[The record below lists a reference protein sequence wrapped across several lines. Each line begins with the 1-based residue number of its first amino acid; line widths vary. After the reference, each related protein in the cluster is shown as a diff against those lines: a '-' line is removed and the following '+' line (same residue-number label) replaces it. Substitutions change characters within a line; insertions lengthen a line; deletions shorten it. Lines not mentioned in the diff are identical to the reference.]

1 MEGVKHQEPTPIS
14 ATQSDEYQEVAWGM
28 PAFGKPFEPI
38 HINRPKIAPMQ
49 VRFKMEYCGIC
60 HSDCFTCNDEFGSAE
75 WPVVPGH
82 ELAGEVI
89 EIGEGVTK
97 VKVGDK
103 VGVGCFVEA
112 CLNCENCNDG
122 EENYCDNGMT
132 LTYGGDRKH
141 G

>member
-1 MEGVKHQEPTPIS
+1 
-14 ATQSDEYQEVAWGM
+14 M
-28 PAFGKPFEPI
+28 PAHGEKFKPI
-38 HINRPKIAPMQ
+38 HINRPKIAAKQ

-60 HSDCFTCNDEFGSAE
+60 HSDCFTCEDAMGGNQ

-112 CLNCENCNDG
+112 CLNCENCKDG

-132 LTYGGDRKH
+132 LTYGGMRKH

>member
-60 HSDCFTCNDEFGSAE
+60 HSDCFSCNDEFGSA
-75 WPVVPGH
+75 
-82 ELAGEVI
+82 
-89 EIGEGVTK
+89 
-97 VKVGDK
+97 
-103 VGVGCFVEA
+103 
-112 CLNCENCNDG
+112 
-122 EENYCDNGMT
+122 
-132 LTYGGDRKH
+132 
-141 G
+141 

>member
-1 MEGVKHQEPTPIS
+1 
-14 ATQSDEYQEVAWGM
+14 M
-28 PAFGKPFEPI
+28 PSFGEKFVPI
-38 HINRPKIAPMQ
+38 HINRPKIANMQ
-49 VRFKMEYCGIC
+49 VRFKMEFCGIC
-60 HSDCFTCNDEFGSAE
+60 HSDCFTCDDLFGKNQ

-112 CLNCENCNDG
+112 CLNCENCKAG

-132 LTYGGDRKH
+132 LTYGADRKH

>member
-1 MEGVKHQEPTPIS
+1 ME
-14 ATQSDEYQEVAWGM
+14 
-28 PAFGKPFEPI
+28 F
-38 HINRPKIAPMQ
+38 
-49 VRFKMEYCGIC
+49 CGIC
-60 HSDCFTCNDEFGSAE
+60 HSDCFTCDDLFGKNQ

-112 CLNCENCNDG
+112 CLNCENCKAG

-132 LTYGGDRKH
+132 LTYGADRKH